1 MSPDAPLESHFD
13 VPVDH
18 PAFAGHFPGR
28 PMLPGVA
35 ILAEALAAL
44 EAATGTPCDAWQ
56 VESVKFTSAVGPG
69 ASLTITHHVQEGRA
83 RFEVHEGAR
92 RVASGVLASGTP
104 PAKP

>member
-1 MSPDAPLESHFD
+1 MSPDTPIESR
-13 VPVDH
+13 VEIATDH

-35 ILAEALAAL
+35 ILAEALAAV
-44 EAATGTPCDAWQ
+44 EAATGTPCDAWE

-69 ASLTITHHVQEGRA
+69 ACLTIKHRVQDGRA
-83 RFEVHEGAR
+83 RFEVLEGAR

-104 PAKP
+104 PGKP